1 MADDI
6 SAVLGYLY
14 GNTLGTQVEG
24 SRPVVKLLVASFGVS
39 RQVATC
45 VDLSLFRGK
54 LDVWTESAVYR
65 PAEADRSLER
75 RRVLSTWSMAVDFAV
90 EPDAEC
96 R

>member
-1 MADDI
+1 LADDI

-54 LDVWTESAVYR
+54 LDVWTRSVVYR
-65 PAEADRSLER
+65 PTEAEPHER
-75 RRVLSTWSMAVDFAV
+75 RRVLSTMVDG
-90 EPDAEC
+90 C
-96 R
+96 